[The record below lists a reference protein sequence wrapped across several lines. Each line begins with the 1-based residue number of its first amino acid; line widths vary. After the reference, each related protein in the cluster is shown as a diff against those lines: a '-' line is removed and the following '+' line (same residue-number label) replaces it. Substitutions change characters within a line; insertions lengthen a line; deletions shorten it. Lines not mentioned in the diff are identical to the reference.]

1 MNLGCVQSH
10 GKVIPVASINGR
22 LVNLQKVAELVSAGF
37 HFPIGVTLIKSLMN
51 PDAAITTVFEVLKSL
66 YATSSARFTIQ
77 DAGLRWLPPIP
88 DARQIICVGLNY
100 RSHCAEQD
108 VQPPEQPRFF
118 AKLVSSMNG
127 HLEPVNLWPITTAVD
142 YEGELGVIIGR
153 RTFAVSERHALS
165 HVAGYTIINDVSARD
180 LQESDRQWT
189 RAKGLDGFCPMGPFM
204 TTADEISDP
213 GNLRIRTTVN
223 GEVRQDCLTS
233 DMTFGVASIISSVSQ
248 AITLEPGDI
257 IATGTPAGVGR
268 FRTPRTYLGH
278 EDSVSITIGGLGT
291 LTNTFRDLSR

>member
-1 MNLGCVQSH
+1 MNLGCVVSH

-37 HFPIGVTLIKSLMN
+37 NFPVGVTLVRSLMN
-51 PDAAITTVFEVLKSL
+51 PDAAITTVFEVLRSL
-66 YATSSARFTIQ
+66 SSTASTRFTLR
-77 DAGLRWLPPIP
+77 DGDLRWLPPIP
-88 DARQIICVGLNY
+88 DARQILCVGLNY
-100 RSHCAEQD
+100 KSHCAEQD
-108 VQPPEQPRFF
+108 VRPPEQPRFF

-127 HLEPVNLWPITTAVD
+127 HMEPVNLWPITTAVD
-142 YEGELGVIIGR
+142 YEGELGVIMGK
-153 RTFAVSERHALS
+153 RTFGVSERQALA

-204 TTADEISDP
+204 TTADEVSDP
-213 GNLRIRTTVN
+213 GNLKIVTTVN

-233 DMTFGVASIISSVSQ
+233 DMTFGVASIISRVSQ
-248 AITLEPGDI
+248 AITLEPGDV

-268 FRTPRTYLGH
+268 FREPRKFLDDG
-278 EDSVSITIGGLGT
+278 DVVSITVGGLGT
-291 LTNTFRDLSR
+291 LTNTFVRCS